1 MNEIKNEDEINT
13 DTNTKIKVNIKN
25 LEALYENKYRK
36 KE

>member
-1 MNEIKNEDEINT
+1 MTEIKNESETDT

-25 LEALYENKYRK
+25 LESLYENKYRK